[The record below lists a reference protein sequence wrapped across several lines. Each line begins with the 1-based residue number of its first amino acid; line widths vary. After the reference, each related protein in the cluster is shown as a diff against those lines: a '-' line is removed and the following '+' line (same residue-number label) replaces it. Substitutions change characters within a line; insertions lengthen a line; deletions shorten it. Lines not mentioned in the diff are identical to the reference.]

1 MNHFELYGFPVSF
14 SVNSVRLEERY
25 QALRSERPDDHQV
38 ENGYRLLGDPDA
50 LVKYVLHLKG
60 LLPKDEVYE
69 PDPQFTLEVS
79 DINEE
84 LAELEMDEK
93 REQLMNVEQKTDRLL
108 LKIMED
114 VAPVLDNYSEDT
126 ATEEALLQVKEYW
139 YQKKYI
145 QGILDRIRGVR
156 NIASP

>member
-1 MNHFELYGFPVSF
+1 MNYFELFNLPLAFNVDGEELSKQFELHK
-14 SVNSVRLEERY
+14 NSEA
-25 QALRSERPDDHQV
+25 QAKKAYEVLS
-38 ENGYRLLGDPDA
+38 DPD
-50 LVKYVLHLKG
+50 LTVEYILKIKG
-60 LLPKDEVYE
+60 LLPADEVYE
-69 PDPQFTLEVS
+69 PDPQFTLEVM

-84 LAELEMDEK
+84 LTELEFDDQ

-108 LKIMED
+108 LKIIED
-114 VAPVLDNYSEDT
+114 VTPVLDNYSEDT

>member
-1 MNHFELYGFPVSF
+1 MNYFELFDLPVSF
-14 SVNSVRLEERY
+14 NVDAAKLRRQFDLHKNSGA
-25 QALRSERPDDHQV
+25 QSEKAFEV
-38 ENGYRLLGDPDA
+38 LSDPE
-50 LVKYVLHLKG
+50 LTIEYILKIKG
-60 LLPKDEVYE
+60 LLPADEVYE
-69 PDPQFTLEVS
+69 PDPQFTLEVM

-84 LAELEMDEK
+84 LMELEFDDK

-108 LKIMED
+108 LKIIED
-114 VAPVLDNYSEDT
+114 VTPVLDNYSEDT

>member
-1 MNHFELYGFPVSF
+1 MNYFELFGLPVTF
-14 SVNSVRLEERY
+14 NVDAEQLRRKYELQKDSVP
-25 QALRSERPDDHQV
+25 QAKK
-38 ENGYRLLGDPDA
+38 GYEVLSDPD
-50 LVKYVLHLKG
+50 LTLEHVLKIKG
-60 LLPKDEVYE
+60 LLPAGEVYE
-69 PDPQFTLEVS
+69 PDPQFTLEVM

-84 LAELEMDEK
+84 LTELEFDEQ

-108 LKIMED
+108 IKIIED
-114 VAPVLDNYSEDT
+114 VTPVLDNYSEDT